1 MASSEEFKDYVID
14 QSGLG
19 EDVMTRKMMGEYL
32 LYFKGKHIGGIY
44 DNRLLL
50 KKTTTNAG
58 LGMSEAIPYEG
69 AKPMLIVDVDDSEA
83 VLNAIMATAEET

>member
-83 VLNAIMATAEET
+83 VLNAILATAEET

>member
-19 EDVMTRKMMGEYL
+19 EDIMTRKMMGEYL

-50 KKTTTNAG
+50 KKTTANAG

-69 AKPMLIVDVDDSEA
+69 AKPMLIVDADDCEE
-83 VLNAIMATAEET
+83 VRNAILTTAEKM

>member
-50 KKTTTNAG
+50 KKQGSA
-58 LGMSEAIPYEG
+58 
-69 AKPMLIVDVDDSEA
+69 
-83 VLNAIMATAEET
+83 